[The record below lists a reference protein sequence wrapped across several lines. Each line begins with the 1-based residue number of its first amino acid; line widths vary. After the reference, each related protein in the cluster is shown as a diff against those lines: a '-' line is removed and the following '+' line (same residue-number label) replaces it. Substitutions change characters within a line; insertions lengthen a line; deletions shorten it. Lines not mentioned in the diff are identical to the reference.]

1 MGGMT
6 PDPARLHVDIWSDIA
21 CPWCYIG
28 KRRFEAALAGFAHRE
43 AVEVVWHSFELDL
56 QAPATSPIPM
66 RDVLAQKYGVT
77 PEKAQG
83 MMDQMTE
90 VAAGDGLEYH
100 FEKLRPTNTFLA
112 HQLLHLAG
120 EHGLQD
126 AMKERLLRAYLSEGE
141 LLGDPQTLARLAGE
155 VGLDPA
161 GAEQALAEGRYA
173 PAVRGDEA
181 RARAYGIQ
189 GVPFFV
195 IGGKYGVSGAQ
206 PPEVLLGALEQ
217 TWSETRP
224 LTLLTPA
231 TATEGCEDGQCAVP
245 TSPQESAQG

>member
-6 PDPARLHVDIWSDIA
+6 SEPARLRVDIWSDIA

-28 KRRFEAALAGFAHRE
+28 KRRFEAALAGFAHRSE
-43 AVEVVWHSFELDL
+43 VEVVWHSFELDP
-56 QAPATSPIPM
+56 QAPASSPIPM
-66 RDVLAQKYGVT
+66 RDALARKYGIT

-120 EHGLQD
+120 ERGLQD
-126 AMKERLLRAYLSEGE
+126 RMKERLLRAYLSEGE
-141 LLGDPQTLARLAGE
+141 LLGDPQTLARLAEE
-155 VGLDPA
+155 VGLDPEEA
-161 GAEQALAEGRYA
+161 GAALAEGRYA

-195 IGGKYGVSGAQ
+195 IGGRYGVSGAQ
-206 PPEVLLGALEQ
+206 SPEVLLGALEQ
-217 TWSETRP
+217 TWAETRP

-231 TATEGCEDGQCAVP
+231 TGAEGCEDGQCAVP
-245 TSPQESAQG
+245 APAQESARG